1 MPPWEVNCSPCD
13 AEFQLF
19 AHEFDSLV
27 EKLHESSSL
36 EERRKLLRRMKVLI
50 VEIDMLILSSLKRDG
65 QGTPN
70 PPPSGQPTVGS

>member
-1 MPPWEVNCSPCD
+1 MPPWELNCSPYD

-27 EKLHESSSL
+27 ERLHESQSL

-50 VEIDMLILSSLKRDG
+50 VEINMLILSNLKIDS
-65 QGTPN
+65 QGNPN
-70 PPPSGQPTVGS
+70 LPSSDQPTAES